1 MSLQNLLDIADA
13 RSKQDIKLSFLT
25 DVETGEL
32 KQGLSEERLKAQV
45 EPLRYLISF
54 FRKYPDYLV
63 DYMLHINE
71 YGKRT
76 DNPYNPQNFQFF
88 FYQRIFLRIV
98 MRHRYVYATFPRAYS
113 KSFLSMLVLMLRCIL
128 YPNSQ
133 LFVTTGGKEQAA
145 SITIAKIEELCR
157 LIPPLNNEINW
168 DRGVSKKSKDDVR
181 YVFKNKSSID
191 ILAARPSS
199 RGQRR
204 TGGLMEECVLIDGD
218 ILNEVIIPT
227 TNVNRLLPDGS
238 RHNEEIINK
247 SQIYITTAGW
257 KNSFAYDKLI
267 ELLVQSII
275 EPDQAMIMGGTYET
289 PVVEGL
295 LDEDFVDQLKIQ
307 GTYNDDSFD
316 REYRS
321 IWSGS
326 VENAFYSA
334 EKFDKHR
341 VLLQPENEY
350 SGRSSKTA
358 YYVIGVDV
366 GRIGCTTEAMII
378 KSTPQ
383 PQGSDLKTLV
393 NIYTYEA
400 EDFETQAINLK
411 KLYYKYKA
419 RILSIDANG
428 LGVGLIDFMTKAQV
442 DPETGD
448 DLPPF
453 GVADGTAE
461 DTVNLY
467 KKIKGAGVEENAMYL
482 IKANAPI
489 NTEAYSY
496 AQTQMSSGKVKFLID
511 EQAAKV
517 KLLSTK
523 TGQNYNADQRAEYLR
538 PFTLTS
544 ILRDQMLNLVEEN
557 EGVNIILK
565 QSNRGIKK
573 DKFSAFTYGLYYI
586 KKQED
591 LARRRKKRDVS
602 KLMFFS

>member
-1 MSLQNLLDIADA
+1 MSLQNLLDLNST
-13 RSKQDIKLSFLT
+13 RN
-25 DVETGEL
+25 E

-45 EPLRYLISF
+45 PHLRKLVAFY
-54 FRKYPDYLV
+54 REYPDYLV
-63 DYMLHINE
+63 DKMLHNDE
-71 YGKRT
+71 YK
-76 DNPYNPQNFQFF
+76 DKEKKNPYNPQNFHFF
-88 FYQRIFLRIV
+88 FYQRIFLRVV

-113 KSFLSMLVLMLRCIL
+113 KSFLSMIVLMLRCIL
-128 YPNSQ
+128 YPNSH

-145 SITIAKIEELCR
+145 SITIAKIEEICK

-168 DRGVSKKSKDDVR
+168 DRGVSKKSKDDVK
-181 YVFKNKSSID
+181 YVFKNDSSID
-191 ILAARPSS
+191 ILAARQSS

-227 TNVNRLLPDGS
+227 TNVDRLLPDGS
-238 RHNEEIINK
+238 RHPEENINK

-275 EPDQAMIMGGTYET
+275 NPDEVMIIGGTYDT
-289 PVVEGL
+289 PVIQGL
-295 LDEDFVDQLKIQ
+295 LNEDFVDQLKIS
-307 GTYNDDSFD
+307 GTYNDESFD

-321 IWSGS
+321 IWSGA

-334 EKFDKHR
+334 EKFDKQR
-341 VLLQPENEY
+341 VLLQPEYEF
-350 SGRSSKTA
+350 SGRSSKSA

-366 GRIGCTTEAMII
+366 GRIGCTTEACVF

-400 EDFETQAINLK
+400 EDFEVQAINLK

-419 RILSIDANG
+419 RVLAIDANG
-428 LGVGLIDFMTKAQV
+428 LGIGLIDFMTKAQV

-453 GVADGTAE
+453 GVEGGTAE
-461 DTVNLY
+461 DTINLY
-467 KKIKGAGVEENAMYL
+467 KKIRGAGVEENAMYL

-489 NTEAYSY
+489 NTDAYSY

-511 EQAAKV
+511 EQAAKT
-517 KLLSTK
+517 KLMSTK
-523 TGQNYNADQRAEYLR
+523 QGQNYNADQRNTYLK
-538 PFTLTS
+538 PFVLTS
-544 ILRDQMLNLVEEN
+544 ILREQMLNLIEDN

-573 DKFSAFTYGLYYI
+573 DKFSAFIYGLYYI
-586 KKQED
+586 KQEED
-591 LARRRKKRDVS
+591 RKRKRKKRDIS
-602 KLMFFS
+602 QLLFFS